1 MKDLLEFIVKS
12 IVDHPDQV
20 KIKEEKEEGTIIL
33 KLNLAPEDMGRVI
46 GKKGKIIKAIRTLVR
61 IPAIK
66 QGIRVN
72 LDLEEVPGVTRDPE
86 IKKPEADLQSEPK
99 DQKD

>member
-1 MKDLLEFIVKS
+1 MKDLLELIIKS
-12 IVDHPDQV
+12 IVDHPDKV
-20 KIKEEKEEGTIIL
+20 KIKEEKGEGIVSL
-33 KLNLAPEDMGRVI
+33 KLNLAPEDMGKVI

-72 LDLEEVPGVTRDPE
+72 VDLEEASAET
-86 IKKPEADLQSEPK
+86 KPPDLKTDPK
-99 DQKD
+99 DQKG

>member
-20 KIKEEKEEGTIIL
+20 KIEEEKEEGMINL
-33 KLNLAPEDMGRVI
+33 KLNLASEDMGKVI

-72 LDLEEVPGVTRDPE
+72 VDLEEVSAE
-86 IKKPEADLQSEPK
+86 AKPPDLETGPK
-99 DQKD
+99 DQKG

>member
-1 MKDLLEFIVKS
+1 MKDLLKLIVKS
-12 IVDHPDQV
+12 IVDHPGQV
-20 KIKEEKEEGTIIL
+20 KIKEEKEEGMVSL
-33 KLNLAPEDMGRVI
+33 KLNLAPEDMGKVI

-72 LDLEEVPGVTRDPE
+72 VDLKEAPVVET
-86 IKKPEADLQSEPK
+86 KPPDSKASPK
-99 DQKD
+99 DQTG